1 MTILYNILLGI
12 AILAAFLFAVLVFV
26 TGKGDAMSGGGSVR
40 TTFKGKAG
48 FDDIMS
54 RVILILGG
62 LFMGLTLLLDVLGN
76 HLPKR

>member
-1 MTILYNILLGI
+1 MTIFYNITLGL
-12 AILAAFLFAVLVFV
+12 AIFAAFLFSVLVFV

-40 TTFKGKAG
+40 TSFKGKAG

-76 HLPKR
+76 HLPK

>member
-40 TTFKGKAG
+40 TSFKGKAG